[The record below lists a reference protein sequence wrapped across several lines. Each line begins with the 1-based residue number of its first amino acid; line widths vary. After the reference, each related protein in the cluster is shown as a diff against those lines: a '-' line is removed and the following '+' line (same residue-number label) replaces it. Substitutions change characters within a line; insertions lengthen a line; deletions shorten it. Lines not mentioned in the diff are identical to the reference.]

1 MTKPNETKTR
11 LQCSKK
17 YWKFDRGWCEFFGLS
32 LTAFLQIDQ
41 EYTFLKLAIFMVI
54 SSFFSEFSVFL
65 LQNLLRD
72 CAREAKIWQK
82 AYHLPSIPDGKL
94 HKFFEFVSISSEQT
108 VKQSQKNRVHV
119 LQLSHYYVC
128 FIITQ
133 SITLHSPCPC
143 TPSDYSLFLS
153 WH

>member
-1 MTKPNETKTR
+1 
-11 LQCSKK
+11 
-17 YWKFDRGWCEFFGLS
+17 
-32 LTAFLQIDQ
+32 
-41 EYTFLKLAIFMVI
+41 MVI

-65 LQNLLRD
+65 LQNLLTD

-143 TPSDYSLFLS
+143 TPSD
-153 WH
+153 

>member
-1 MTKPNETKTR
+1 
-11 LQCSKK
+11 
-17 YWKFDRGWCEFFGLS
+17 
-32 LTAFLQIDQ
+32 
-41 EYTFLKLAIFMVI
+41 MVI

-82 AYHLPSIPDGKL
+82 AYPLPSIPDGKL
-94 HKFFEFVSISSEQT
+94 HKFFELVSISSEQT

-143 TPSDYSLFLS
+143 RPSDYSLFLS
-153 WH
+153 